1 MHIERVDFMKN
12 SFVET
17 AVGAVVILIAAV
29 FFTYAYKTSGSTTGL
44 AGYNVVAKF
53 DHIDG
58 ISTGSDVRMSGIK
71 IGTVSKHKLDA
82 KTFQAIVTLAITTP
96 VKLPEDTNAKIT
108 SEGLLGGNY
117 ISLEPGGSEK
127 FIKEGGEIEFTTSS
141 VDLISLIG
149 RAVFGSSKSK

>member
-1 MHIERVDFMKN
+1 MKN

-17 AVGAVVILIAAV
+17 VVGAVVIVIAIM
-29 FFTYAYKTSGSTTGL
+29 FFTYAYKTSGSTAGL
-44 AGYNVVAKF
+44 QGYNVIAKF

-58 ISTGSDVRMSGIK
+58 IATGSDVRMSGIK
-71 IGTVSKHKLDA
+71 IGTVAKHRLDT
-82 KTFQAIVTLAITTP
+82 KTYQAIVTIAITSP

-117 ISLEPGGSEK
+117 ISLEPGGAED

>member
-1 MHIERVDFMKN
+1 MKN

-17 AVGAVVILIAAV
+17 IVGGAVILIAVV

-44 AGYNVVAKF
+44 EGYNVMAKF

-58 ISTGSDVRMSGIK
+58 ISNGSDVRMSGIK
-71 IGTVSKHKLDA
+71 IGTVSNNILDP
-82 KTFQAIVTLAITTP
+82 KTYQAVVTLAITTP

-117 ISLEPGGSEK
+117 ISLEPGGSENY
-127 FIKEGGEIEFTTSS
+127 IKDGGEIEFTTSS

-149 RAVFGSSKSK
+149 RAVFGASKSK

>member
-1 MHIERVDFMKN
+1 MKN

-17 AVGAVVILIAAV
+17 IVGGIVIAIAVA
-29 FFTYAYKTSGSTTGL
+29 FFTYAYKTSGTTTGL
-44 AGYNVVAKF
+44 QGYSVIAKF

-82 KTFQAIVTLAITTP
+82 KTYQAIVTLAITTP
-96 VKLPEDTNAKIT
+96 VQLPEDTNAKIT

-117 ISLEPGGSEK
+117 ISLEPGGAEE
-127 FIKEGGEIEFTTSS
+127 FIKAGGEIEFTTSS

>member
-1 MHIERVDFMKN
+1 MKN

-17 AVGAVVILIAAV
+17 AVGAIVILIAAA

-44 AGYNVVAKF
+44 KGYNVIAKF
-53 DHIDG
+53 DNIDG
-58 ISTGSDVRMSGIK
+58 ISAGSDVRMSGIK
-71 IGTVSKHKLDA
+71 IGTVAENVLDT
-82 KTFQAIVTLAITTP
+82 KTYQAVVTIAITSP

-117 ISLEPGGSEK
+117 ISLEPGGAEE
-127 FIKEGGEIEFTTSS
+127 FIKDGGEIEFTTSS

-149 RAVFGSSKSK
+149 RAVFGSTKSK

>member
-1 MHIERVDFMKN
+1 MKN

-17 AVGAVVILIAAV
+17 TVGAIVILIAVV
-29 FFTYAYKTSGSTTGL
+29 FFTYAYRTSGTTTGL
-44 AGYNVVAKF
+44 QGYTVTAKF
-53 DHIDG
+53 DKIDG

-71 IGTVSKHKLDA
+71 IGTVSKNELDG
-82 KTFQAIVTLAITTP
+82 KTYQAIVTLAITTP

-117 ISLEPGGSEK
+117 ISLEPGGAEE
-127 FIKEGGEIEFTTSS
+127 FIKDGGEIEFTTSS

-149 RAVFGSSKSK
+149 RAVFGSGKSE